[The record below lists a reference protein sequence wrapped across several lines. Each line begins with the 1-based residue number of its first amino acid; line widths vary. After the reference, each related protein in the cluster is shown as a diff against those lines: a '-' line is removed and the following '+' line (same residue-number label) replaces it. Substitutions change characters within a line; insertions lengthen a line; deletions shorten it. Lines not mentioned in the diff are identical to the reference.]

1 MKTKLQKT
9 ILGLAAL
16 IALSNAEVSNAID
29 ITGGGADLIAPVY
42 AKWAAAYQSSTGVS
56 TRYKTISSGDAIVQ
70 MRDKS
75 LDFSVSDVPLK
86 PEVLAEMSLLQFP
99 MVVTG
104 LVPVIH
110 LDGVLPSSF
119 KLDGATLADIYLNKI
134 TQWNDPALVA
144 LNPGLRLPNK
154 AITVIHRTDAS
165 GSTFVFTN
173 YLSKSSSAWR
183 SVIGEGETVAWKS
196 GQVGGKGSEGV
207 AKAVQQIPGSI
218 AYVEYAF
225 AVQYKLDLVQL
236 KNRAGQFVKPDD
248 YAFQAAVMGT
258 EWRTHAYSMLTDSGA
273 KDAWPINT
281 VCFVLMHKV
290 QEDGIR
296 SGKVLKFFDWVFH
309 DNNDLVLQASL
320 IPLPE
325 NLMELAQESWRTQLK
340 DSSGKSI
347 WQ

>member
-9 ILGLAAL
+9 VLGLAAL
-16 IALSNAEVSNAID
+16 IALTSVEVSYAID
-29 ITGGGADLIAPVY
+29 ITGGGAEMIAPIY
-42 AKWAAAYQSSTGVS
+42 AKWAAAYQTSTGVS
-56 TRYKTISSGDAIVQ
+56 ARYKSIASGDAVAQ
-70 MRDKS
+70 MQDKT
-75 LDFSVSDVPLK
+75 LDFGVSDVPLK
-86 PEVLAEMSLLQFP
+86 PEVLAEMGLIQFP
-99 MVVTG
+99 MVMTG

-110 LDGVLPSSF
+110 LDGILPGSF

-144 LNPGLRLPNK
+144 LNPGLKLPNK
-154 AITVIHRTDAS
+154 SITVVHRTDAS

-173 YLSKSSSAWR
+173 YLAKSNSAWR
-183 SVIGEGETVAWKS
+183 AAIGEGETVAWKS
-196 GQVGGKGSEGV
+196 GQVGSKGSEGM

-218 AYVEYAF
+218 GYVEYAF
-225 AVQYKLDLVQL
+225 AIQLNLVQL

-290 QEDGIR
+290 QADALK
-296 SGKVLKFFDWVFH
+296 SGKVLKFFDWVYH
-309 DNNDLVLQASL
+309 DNNDLVLQANF

-340 DSSGKSI
+340 DSSGKPI